1 MMKSD
6 DRSFSEQRC
15 WRRLREVIGQTSH
28 EKPQTVGRFEVE
40 PPSRPLLDVDKE
52 YGTLIEAKKDNSKK
66 EEPRVYS
73 GQVNME
79 EVMYEAVGEWL
90 ESLLEHRS
98 ITSVKPVLQN
108 PNSDSESSMSSC
120 VSQSKKKRC
129 SINVEERSRKKR
141 KTVVSPLEV
150 EPIQTTPPDWLLNVM
165 RREENGYN
173 PKLISTRQLY
183 NTDLAELQARL
194 SVPFRQVKTP
204 DFLTEDETR
213 KLHRNAMK
221 LCPDGVSVDLVDPL
235 LKKHVLELRKWKMS
249 GNWNYVFVKGWKN
262 VLDANSFKEKDV
274 YPLWSFRSG
283 TGKLCFALIPKN
295 SSNGST
301 SGESG
306 RGNSLSGG
314 DGASTSGES
323 GQVPLPILPS
333 HPGRDSSHSGQGC
346 SGESSSSSS

>member
-15 WRRLREVIGQTSH
+15 WRRLREVMGQTSY
-28 EKPQTVGRFEVE
+28 EKSQTVGRFEVE
-40 PPSRPLLDVDKE
+40 PPSRPLSDVNKE
-52 YGTLIEAKKDNSKK
+52 YGTLIEAKKDKSKK
-66 EEPRVYS
+66 EEPMVYS

-90 ESLLEHRS
+90 ESLLDHRS

-108 PNSDSESSMSSC
+108 PNPDSESSMSSC

-295 SSNGST
+295 SSNGS
-301 SGESG
+301 
-306 RGNSLSGG
+306 LPGG
-314 DGASTSGES
+314 DGASTSGGS
-323 GQVPLPILPS
+323 GQVRLPIPPS